1 MAQPYDYNIA
11 SPNTAFQNAFAFGT
25 ALADREAAQVKAAE
39 DKARA
44 QRAQEALQ
52 SITTDRTPENI
63 ANLLLLH
70 PALKAQIEA
79 SEAVLN
85 EAEIKSA
92 NQFRGEVITLFKSN
106 PASARARLVE
116 RANAY
121 ANTVGKEKE
130 AAAAQALLKS
140 FDINPDAVIVP
151 MTIQLA
157 QSDDKLYKTLF
168 DAGDPTV
175 LQQDYNFIKNIFGD
189 LAAAEFAQ
197 FGRSGIT
204 SIPLGDGTTY
214 VGPPSMAPGASVWKQ
229 QPSMEGGQQ
238 PTPVTPQGVA
248 GILGGATRSK
258 TITRAEA
265 NVVLQSLGRNGQA
278 AFQKWITENSIKIIV
293 RAGTAP
299 DGRRVV
305 EFEDGTIKYGAD

>member
-1 MAQPYDYNIA
+1 MPQPYDYNID
-11 SPNTAFQNAFAFGT
+11 SPNAAFQNAYNFSNAI
-25 ALADREAAQVKAAE
+25 ADRRAAQVKAE
-39 DKARA
+39 KAK
-44 QRAQEALQ
+44 EALQ
-52 SITTDRTPENI
+52 SVTTDRTPENI
-63 ANLLLLH
+63 AKVLLLY
-70 PALKAQIEA
+70 PALKDQIAA

-92 NQFRGEVITLFKSN
+92 NRFRGEVITLFKSN

-116 RANAY
+116 QANAY
-121 ANTVGKEKE
+121 ASTVGKEKE

-140 FDINPDAVIVP
+140 FDINPDAVILP
-151 MTIQLA
+151 MTIHLA

-168 DAGDPTV
+168 GAGDPTV
-175 LQQDYNFIKNIFGD
+175 FQQDYNFIKMTFGD

-197 FGRSGIT
+197 FGRNGLT
-204 SIPLGDGTTY
+204 SIPLGEGQGTY

-238 PTPVTPQGVA
+238 PTPVTPPGVA
-248 GILGGATRSK
+248 GILGGATQSK
-258 TITRAEA
+258 RITQAEA
-265 NVVLQSLGRNGQA
+265 NVVRQSLGKNGQT
-278 AFQKWITENSIKIIV
+278 AFQKWITENRIKIIV

-305 EFEDGTIKYGAD
+305 QFEDGTIEYGAD

>member
-1 MAQPYDYNIA
+1 MAQPFDYNIA
-11 SPNTAFQNAFAFGT
+11 SPNAAFQNAFAFGT
-25 ALADREAAQVKAAE
+25 AIADRQAAQVKAAE
-39 DKARA
+39 EKARA
-44 QRAQEALQ
+44 EKAEEALQ
-52 SITTDRTPENI
+52 SVATDRSPENI
-63 ANLLLLH
+63 ARVFRDF
-70 PALKAQIEA
+70 PALREQITA

-92 NQFRGEVITLFKSN
+92 NQLRAEVITLFKSN

-116 RANAY
+116 QANAY

-151 MTIQLA
+151 MTMQLA

-168 DAGDPTV
+168 DAGDPTG
-175 LQQDYNFIKNIFGD
+175 LQKDYNFIRRTFGD
-189 LAAAEFAQ
+189 SAAAEFAQ
-197 FGRSGIT
+197 FGRSGMV

-258 TITRAEA
+258 MITQAEA
-265 NVVLQSLGRNGQA
+265 NVVRQSLGRNGQS
-278 AFQKWITENSIKIIV
+278 AFQKWITENRIKIIV

-305 EFEDGTIKYGAD
+305 EFEDGTIEYGAD